1 MHVTLREGLTGL
13 RSKMRGYCEW
23 PPFGHMLHCLEKQ
36 EAVIKGPGEHHRV
49 GKRTFHNDDESAN
62 TRGRPSVTGR
72 IKT

>member
-49 GKRTFHNDDESAN
+49 GEEDI
-62 TRGRPSVTGR
+62 P
-72 IKT
+72 